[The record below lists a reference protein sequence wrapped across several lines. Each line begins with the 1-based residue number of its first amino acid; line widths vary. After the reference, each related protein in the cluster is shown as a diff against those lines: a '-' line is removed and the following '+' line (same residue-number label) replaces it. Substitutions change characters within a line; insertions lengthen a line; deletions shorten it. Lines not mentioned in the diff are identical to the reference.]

1 MATDEAKSL
10 QTTVKE
16 LKKVNDKLD
25 ALVKNTP
32 KPAKGASAT
41 SLAREQKSRDQ
52 KQTTLFEQMASSLKS
67 LHASFLESVKE
78 KGKMGLGI
86 IIAAIAAPIIAIV
99 AFFKQLALEF
109 KFLKALTGKGLTK
122 LFAPLKSL
130 FTGEGPLGKIF
141 GSLSNTIKSITQSI
155 KGSKVFVAVGEI
167 GTKLKSAVTSLGK
180 FFAPVGKFFS
190 TIFKLS
196 KDLIAL
202 TAKATGIVKFAST
215 FGKVLGKIFLPITI
229 IMSAFDFITGFMDGY
244 KKDGIM
250 GGLEGGLSK
259 MFKGLIGMPL
269 DLLKSAVSWILGKF
283 GFENAEKALDAF
295 SFSKLIEDMIA
306 GLFDM
311 LNGAIDWVK
320 QLFSDPVAA
329 LKVLWKG
336 LLGTFETVTDILMWP
351 INKAINWVKDLFGWG
366 DPKEKFSI
374 GKFIFGKPDG
384 VVTKAIDWISKLFK
398 WGDDEKDKDDKGFSI
413 SELVG
418 NALGKIK
425 QYFWNDDGKT
435 GILQFDIG
443 SFLPSFDLKGALS
456 GIGDMFN
463 IGGIL
468 GSIGQKLE
476 SQDWPFGTDWAKT
489 ILLNVFDP
497 KAGKKVDV
505 DMTNPENVKKAVRQ
519 GGGSIEAGK
528 PYLVGE
534 SGPELIMPSGSGE
547 IVPHQ
552 RTQQMVQAAIQKSL
566 DRVTASGRGGGG
578 GGNSQQINVN
588 QQTKLMEPGNP
599 TTNSPLAPNWAGAG
613 VLG

>member
-1 MATDEAKSL
+1 
-10 QTTVKE
+10 
-16 LKKVNDKLD
+16 
-25 ALVKNTP
+25 
-32 KPAKGASAT
+32 
-41 SLAREQKSRDQ
+41 
-52 KQTTLFEQMASSLKS
+52 
-67 LHASFLESVKE
+67 
-78 KGKMGLGI
+78 
-86 IIAAIAAPIIAIV
+86 
-99 AFFKQLALEF
+99 
-109 KFLKALTGKGLTK
+109 
-122 LFAPLKSL
+122 
-130 FTGEGPLGKIF
+130 IF

-566 DRVTASGRGGGG
+566 DRVTASGGGGGG
-578 GGNSQQINVN
+578 GGNS
-588 QQTKLMEPGNP
+588 
-599 TTNSPLAPNWAGAG
+599 
-613 VLG
+613 